1 MNALLNLLIWWP
13 KRIAAH
19 FEWAGPLVARIV
31 VGYTFM
37 LTGWAKLNNLPAIIQ
52 NFKSWGIP
60 FPEVVTPFVAGW
72 EFLGGLGH
80 A

>member
-37 LTGWAKLNNLPAIIQ
+37 LTG
-52 NFKSWGIP
+52 
-60 FPEVVTPFVAGW
+60 
-72 EFLGGLGH
+72 
-80 A
+80 